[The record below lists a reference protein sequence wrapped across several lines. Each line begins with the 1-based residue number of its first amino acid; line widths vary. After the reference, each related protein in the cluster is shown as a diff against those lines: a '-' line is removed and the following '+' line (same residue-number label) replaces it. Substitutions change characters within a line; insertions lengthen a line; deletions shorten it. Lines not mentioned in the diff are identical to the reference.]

1 MKGIVFSFIILITF
15 LLNVLSLKSKRSF
28 MVGSGNKE
36 IGIWEKVFEHYQKY
50 GNDKENEIHNMRKE
64 IRENGVKGL
73 NNLADLLEKN
83 DSEGIRREIERLS
96 NLFKKK
102 K

>member
-28 MVGSGNKE
+28 MVESVNKD
-36 IGIWEKVFEHYQKY
+36 ISISEKLFAHYQKY

-83 DSEGIRREIERLS
+83 DSEGIRTEIEGLS
-96 NLFKKK
+96 NLFKKEK
-102 K
+102 